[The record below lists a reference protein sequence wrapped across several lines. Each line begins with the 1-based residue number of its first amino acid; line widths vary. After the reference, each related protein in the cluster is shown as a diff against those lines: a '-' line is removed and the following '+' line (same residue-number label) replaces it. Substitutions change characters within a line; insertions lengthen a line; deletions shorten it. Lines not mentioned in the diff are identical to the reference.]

1 MSDRK
6 ALTLEKKIELI
17 NDNQNGHGMPTR
29 DLAIRYGISKSSVA
43 NIIRRKEEY
52 LSNYVSN
59 CNKGIKRKQKDDG
72 GQMIDELVFEWF
84 TIQRSKNIPIS
95 GPILQEKA
103 RQFAEQLGY
112 LPGEFKG
119 SNGWLEKFR
128 TRHAISFRVIS
139 GESTSVDNS
148 TVEEWAK
155 RLLTI
160 IDGFDKND
168 IFNAD
173 ETGLFY
179 RALPDRSLVLKKEEC
194 KGGKKSKE
202 RLTILLCSNW
212 TATEKLKPVVIGKII
227 Y

>member
-1 MSDRK
+1 MGFPKGS
-6 ALTLEKKIELI
+6 A
-17 NDNQNGHGMPTR
+17 
-29 DLAIRYGISKSSVA
+29 A
-43 NIIRRKEEY
+43 NIIYRREEY
-52 LSNYVSN
+52 LTDYASNSN
-59 CNKGIKRKQKDDG
+59 KAIKRKHKDEDG
-72 GQMIDELVFEWF
+72 HKIDELVFEWF
-84 TIQRSKNIPIS
+84 TIQRAKQIPIS

-112 LPGEFKG
+112 LPDEFKA

-128 TRHAISFRVIS
+128 TRHAIAFRVIS
-139 GESTSVDNS
+139 GESAAVDVS
-148 TVEEWAK
+148 IVEEWAK

-160 IDGFDKND
+160 IHEFDAND

-212 TATEKLKPVVIGKII
+212 TGTEKLKPLVIGKII
-227 Y
+227 FIEYLLTHVICS